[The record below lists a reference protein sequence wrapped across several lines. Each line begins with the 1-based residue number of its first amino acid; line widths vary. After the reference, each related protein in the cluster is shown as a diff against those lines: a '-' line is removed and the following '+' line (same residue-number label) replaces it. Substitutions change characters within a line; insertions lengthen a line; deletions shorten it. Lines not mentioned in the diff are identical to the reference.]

1 VLLGNTPGS
10 RGGFTYGG
18 LTLYA
23 GGFHTPSAT
32 HAISHSLP
40 DHQLRPGGPATPAT
54 QRLMAITR
62 DRFSLFPFRS
72 PLLRESRLLSL
83 PAGTEMFHFPAL
95 PPPALCVQTRVT
107 ANYGGPGFPI
117 RKPPDQSLVADS
129 PGLIAGSNVLH
140 RLLMPRHP
148 PCALSNLATLQIS
161 KMLASTV
168 QFSRNGQHHPP
179 TPRKEMRAAACTK
192 KQARPVSS
200 GPNSV
205 PTPDH
210 PRQDPFQHPE
220 GTVLAVP
227 DREDPE

>member
-10 RGGFTYGG
+10 RLGFAYGG
-18 LTLYA
+18 ITLCA

-40 DHQLRPGGPATPAT
+40 DQQLRPGGPATPAT
-54 QRLMAITR
+54 QRLLALTR
-62 DRFSLFPFRS
+62 DRFSLIPFRS

-95 PPPALCVQTRVT
+95 PPHALCVQARVT
-107 ANYGGPGFPI
+107 SNYARSGFPI
-117 RKPPDQSLVADS
+117 RKSPDRRLVADS

-168 QFSRNGQHHPP
+168 QFSRYGQHHPRP
-179 TPRKEMRAAACTK
+179 RTPAETGN
-192 KQARPVSS
+192 
-200 GPNSV
+200 GP
-205 PTPDH
+205 
-210 PRQDPFQHPE
+210 
-220 GTVLAVP
+220 
-227 DREDPE
+227 